1 MKKNSKNPHLSHD
14 PLTHKRERWREI
26 TTQRSVETET
36 EKGPGRERLHERF
49 KFHRKSRN
57 IDSMTDVADDKCKA
71 EFRFFKNDIH
81 LLGEVLDIPDIM
93 KYPIVTFL
101 WTEWRLKVCR
111 FAELI
116 ARFGRP

>member
-1 MKKNSKNPHLSHD
+1 M
-14 PLTHKRERWREI
+14 
-26 TTQRSVETET
+26 ETET
-36 EKGPGRERLHERF
+36 EKGPGREHLHERS

-57 IDSMTDVADDKCKA
+57 IDSMTDVTDDKCEA

-101 WTEWRLKVCR
+101 WTE
-111 FAELI
+111 
-116 ARFGRP
+116 